1 MLPVIPGKQYKFS
14 FYYRTETTGTGHGC
28 RIWCYWKDADGINV
42 KDSLSDDIMRPS
54 QYLKS
59 DTWLQFSISVIA
71 PPDAVTFYLEVRTNT
86 NSVAYWDDFVFE
98 VNMATYIP
106 EENYSEIKL
115 YPNPAHNYLTINNL
129 HKLQH
134 IDIQTLTGL
143 ILWSSNYSG
152 EETVRIPV
160 SGLPD
165 GLYLVNILSS
175 DKRIIKKFIKKAD

>member
-1 MLPVIPGKQYKFS
+1 MIPGS
-14 FYYRTETTGTGHGC
+14 
-28 RIWCYWKDADGINV
+28 
-42 KDSLSDDIMRPS
+42 
-54 QYLKS
+54 
-59 DTWLQFSISVIA
+59 QFSISVIA